1 MENTIE
7 KLNRCRVC
15 GSREHSVLFIKD
27 NYEVTKCGN
36 CGLVFLNFAPSDKF
50 LSDYYAEDFFN
61 DSGTK
66 DGYSDYKEEAVNLE
80 RTFRRR
86 INILKRYQ
94 EKGGALLDIGCAT
107 GEFMKLAA
115 EYWNVYGVEISSYA
129 SRVAEERGLNVFN
142 GKLEQSPY
150 LNSGFNVVTL
160 WDTIEHVA
168 EPLDTMRLINK
179 IVRPKGIVA
188 LTTGDVGS
196 FTSRACGRYWH
207 LYNIPQ
213 HLSYFG
219 KETITDL
226 LKRSGF
232 KVVEITYP
240 ALNFTLDYLLFRS
253 ITLYNLKFA
262 LPAYRKF
269 THKGLLN
276 LNIKINLFD
285 VMLVIAQKDA

>member
-1 MENTIE
+1 MENIIE

-15 GSREHSVLFIKD
+15 GSRDHSALFIKGG
-27 NYEVTKCGN
+27 YEVAKCGN

-50 LSDYYAEDFFN
+50 LRDYYAEDFFN
-61 DSGTK
+61 DPGTK
-66 DGYSDYKEEAVNLE
+66 DGYSDYKEEAVNLG
-80 RTFRRR
+80 RTFRNR
-86 INILKRYQ
+86 IDILKKYK
-94 EKGGALLDIGCAT
+94 EKGGTLLDVGCAT
-107 GEFMKLAA
+107 GEFMEIAA
-115 EYWNVYGVEISSYA
+115 ECWDVYGVEISSYA
-129 SRVAEERGLNVFN
+129 SRIAGGKGLNVFN

-150 LNSGFNVVTL
+150 LSTGFGVVTL

-168 EPLDTMRLINK
+168 EPLDTMRLISR
-179 IVRPKGIVA
+179 IVKPEGIIA

-196 FTSRACGRYWH
+196 LASKVCGRYWH

-213 HLSYFG
+213 HLSYFSKG
-219 KETITDL
+219 TITDL

-232 KVVEITYP
+232 KVVEIAYP
-240 ALNFTLDYLLFRS
+240 ALNFTLDYLLFRLL
-253 ITLYNLKFA
+253 TLYNLKFA
-262 LPAYRKF
+262 LPAYKKF

>member
-15 GSREHSVLFIKD
+15 GGRDHSILFVKGG
-27 NYEVTKCGN
+27 YEVAKCGN
-36 CGLVFLNFAPSDKF
+36 CGLVFLNFAPSDRF

-86 INILKRYQ
+86 IDILKRYQ
-94 EKGGALLDIGCAT
+94 EKGGTLLDVGCAT

-129 SRVAEERGLNVFN
+129 SRAAGEKGLNVFN

-168 EPLDTMRLINK
+168 QPLETMRLISR
-179 IVRPKGIVA
+179 IVKPKGIVA

-196 FTSRACGRYWH
+196 FVSRACGRYWH

-213 HLSYFG
+213 HLSYFDKG
-219 KETITDL
+219 TITDL

-232 KVVEITYP
+232 KTVEIAYP

-253 ITLYNLKFA
+253 ITFYNLKFA
-262 LPAYRKF
+262 LPAYKKF

-276 LNIKINLFD
+276 SNIKINLFD